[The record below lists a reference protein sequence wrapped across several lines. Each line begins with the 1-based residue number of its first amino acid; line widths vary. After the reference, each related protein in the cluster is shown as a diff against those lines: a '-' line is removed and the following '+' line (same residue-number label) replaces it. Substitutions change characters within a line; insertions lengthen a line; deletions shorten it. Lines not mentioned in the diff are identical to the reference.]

1 MVMSFAV
8 YERPPTYNSSVPDNS
23 RTVAIAS
30 LRQLYD
36 CLRQGPG
43 DLSGFVEQTEQIIT
57 AVEASHIEG
66 VRFRLFGFRRQ
77 LGAHT
82 GILPD
87 EAVELLDQATAAL
100 QAAGFRT

>member
-1 MVMSFAV
+1 MPDDPRATAV
-8 YERPPTYNSSVPDNS
+8 ERLGQ
-23 RTVAIAS
+23 
-30 LRQLYD
+30 LRD

-43 DLSGFVEQTEQIIT
+43 DLSGFVEQTEQVIT

-77 LGAHT
+77 LGDYT
-82 GILPD
+82 GVLPD
-87 EAVELLDQATAAL
+87 KANELLDQATAAL